1 MATIANV
8 TATGNPGL
16 AIGPNGST
24 NPVLQADCSVA
35 SAATG
40 IKVIGRAAA
49 AGADIIV
56 ASSGTNENL
65 KIDAKGSGTV
75 AINTTGTGAITLG
88 AATGVTGA
96 ATVTSTSASALA
108 VGANGATNPVLKVNA
123 NTASVATGLH
133 VTGAAAAGGLALA
146 VISSGTNENLTVD
159 AKGSGTITVGGTSTG
174 AIALSRATTITGNAA
189 VTGTATVTS
198 TSAAALSVGANGATN
213 PVLVADAATASVATG
228 IKVTGAAAAAGVALA
243 AISSGT
249 NENLTVDA
257 KGSGTITFGGTSTG
271 NVISTRAFVAS
282 STIAGAN
289 SILSS
294 HATAGIGYATGA
306 GGTVT
311 QATSRA
317 TGVTLSKTTGAITT
331 NTSSLAAAASAT
343 FTVTN
348 TAVAITDTIVLSIRS
363 GQTNKE
369 TTASVSAV
377 AAGSFDITVH
387 NQHGSTAETGAII
400 INFTVIK
407 GVAA

>member
-108 VGANGATNPVLKVNA
+108 IGANGATNPVLKVNA
-123 NTASVATGLH
+123 NTASVATGLE
-133 VTGAAAAGGLALA
+133 VVGAAAASGVALKT
-146 VISSGTNENLTVD
+146 ISSGTNENLTID
-159 AKGSGTITVGGTSTG
+159 AKGSGTIT
-174 AIALSRATTITGNAA
+174 L
-189 VTGTATVTS
+189 
-198 TSAAALSVGANGATN
+198 
-213 PVLVADAATASVATG
+213 
-228 IKVTGAAAAAGVALA
+228 
-243 AISSGT
+243 
-249 NENLTVDA
+249 
-257 KGSGTITFGGTSTG
+257 GGTSTG
-271 NVISTRAFVAS
+271 NVVSTRALVAS

-294 HATAGIGYATGA
+294 HATAGVGYATGA
-306 GGTVT
+306 GGAVT
-311 QATSRA
+311 QATSRT
-317 TGVTLSKTTGAITT
+317 TGVTVNKAAGAITLV
-331 NTSSLAAAASAT
+331 SAAGSTTPAS

-348 TAVAITDTIVLSIRS
+348 SAVAATDVVVLSQKS
-363 GQTNKE
+363 GTDKYDL
-369 TTASVSAV
+369 SVSAV
-377 AAGSFDITVH
+377 GAGSFEITFNTKSGTTTEQPV
-387 NQHGSTAETGAII
+387 
-400 INFTVIK
+400 INFAVIK
-407 GVAA
+407 AVAA